1 MSQVQAVDIKGA
13 NGKPVGDEIPLTNAQ
28 LQAQLIELTTRLN
41 AQVAENERLRM
52 TPQAHVGATYK
63 ILEPSADGK
72 YGRSLSVELPSGG
85 RGILGPR
92 RKHLDII
99 EEVKSGRYEA
109 FLTAHPEV
117 K

>member
-1 MSQVQAVDIKGA
+1 MSQVAEVS
-13 NGKPVGDEIPLTNAQ
+13 NGKTPTMAELQAMLATLQ
-28 LQAQLIELTTRLN
+28 LQLAD
-41 AQVAENERLRM
+41 QVAENKRILA

>member
-1 MSQVQAVDIKGA
+1 MSQVQAVEATKPNGA
-13 NGKPVGDEIPLTNAQ
+13 VPAVTGPSLQEQLNA
-28 LQAQLIELTTRLN
+28 LQAQLAEQL
-41 AQVAENERLRM
+41 AENKRLRE